1 MIRRPPRSTRTD
13 TLFPYTTLFRSGE
26 ITLGVAQA
34 YAVTPD
40 VDRQARVFESMS
52 RSYYGDNPDNIRRA
66 PHNGT
71 VKATDAKARC
81 VGRDAYVGS
90 SKEERRG
97 GEKGVSTCRYRG
109 STSTVNKTWIR

>member
-1 MIRRPPRSTRTD
+1 MSARLSSTSLDKGASAEDVAKR
-13 TLFPYTTLFRSGE
+13 FGVTTRFVEQRVRLAELAPVVFAALAAGE

-66 PHNGT
+66 LLNG
-71 VKATDAKARC
+71 R
-81 VGRDAYVGS
+81 
-90 SKEERRG
+90 
-97 GEKGVSTCRYRG
+97 
-109 STSTVNKTWIR
+109 